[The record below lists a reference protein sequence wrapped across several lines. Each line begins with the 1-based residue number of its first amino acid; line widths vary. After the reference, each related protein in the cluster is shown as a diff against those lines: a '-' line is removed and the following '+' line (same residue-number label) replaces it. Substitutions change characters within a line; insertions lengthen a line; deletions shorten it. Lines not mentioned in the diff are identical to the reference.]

1 VLRLMQAGL
10 LTAQQLE
17 SAAEKPA
24 KAKRTR

>member
-1 VLRLMQAGL
+1 VLRLMLAGE
-10 LTAQQLE
+10 LTVDQLE